1 MHWTVHLGA
10 STLVLSTRPGRL
22 TGPSRRQS
30 VTMTTLKIIRS
41 LILSAC
47 LALGAGLV
55 LAQGYSPASW

>member
-10 STLVLSTRPGRL
+10 STLALSTRPGRL

-30 VTMTTLKIIRS
+30 VTMSTLKIFRS
-41 LILSAC
+41 LILSAS

-55 LAQGYSPASW
+55 LAQGYTPAS